1 MTKDF
6 RIMRQRGPNPRVRRN
21 GLAYQKQPLRSALS
35 AFHKFPRVD
44 EMALFNLADM
54 KLMVV
59 SVADQIKGATGGQV
73 WSDGVVM
80 VHADSHAV
88 HQEVGHFS
96 VQ

>member
-1 MTKDF
+1 MVL
-6 RIMRQRGPNPRVRRN
+6 RIKNNHRGVPT
-21 GLAYQKQPLRSALS
+21 QLS
-35 AFHKFPRVD
+35 INFSRVD
-44 EMALFNLADM
+44 EMALLHLADM

>member
-1 MTKDF
+1 
-6 RIMRQRGPNPRVRRN
+6 
-21 GLAYQKQPLRSALS
+21 
-35 AFHKFPRVD
+35 
-44 EMALFNLADM
+44 MALFNLADM

-88 HQEVGHFS
+88 HQEALAISPCSERWGYA
-96 VQ
+96 